1 MGDDDIATQEQQR
14 HAGWRNTY
22 IEHVLCN
29 RSGRSP
35 LSDLS
40 ESGDTFGV
48 SGNVW
53 VTDTLLEK
61 RRGIGRIG
69 DTVWSLV

>member
-1 MGDDDIATQEQQR
+1 LYLQQKYSYVPPSPR
-14 HAGWRNTY
+14 HSGA
-22 IEHVLCN
+22 CN

-48 SGNVW
+48 SGNMW

>member
-1 MGDDDIATQEQQR
+1 MSETRIPHTFEARLDTK
-14 HAGWRNTY
+14 
-22 IEHVLCN
+22 CN

-40 ESGDTFGV
+40 ESGDAFGV
-48 SGNVW
+48 SGNMW

>member
-1 MGDDDIATQEQQR
+1 MYTQMMDIREELR
-14 HAGWRNTY
+14 EG
-22 IEHVLCN
+22 CN

>member
-1 MGDDDIATQEQQR
+1 MKTVMR
-14 HAGWRNTY
+14 
-22 IEHVLCN
+22 CN

-48 SGNVW
+48 SGNMW

>member
-1 MGDDDIATQEQQR
+1 M
-14 HAGWRNTY
+14 
-22 IEHVLCN
+22 CN

-48 SGNVW
+48 SGNMW

-69 DTVWSLV
+69 DTVWSLVCEKYSSHESYIQEEIGTSK